1 MRFSHSFFRI
11 NGGKRGH
18 GNEGASVAARDEMK
32 VWRIWVNAEERV
44 VSFHREEGFRMLEF
58 HSWDYFQ
65 AAIDEYTK
73 QRYRYQ

>member
-1 MRFSHSFFRI
+1 METES
-11 NGGKRGH
+11 GT
-18 GNEGASVAARDEMK
+18 VAARDETQ

-44 VSFHREEGFRMLEF
+44 VSFHPEAGFRMLEF
-58 HSWDYFQ
+58 RSWDYFQ

>member
-1 MRFSHSFFRI
+1 M
-11 NGGKRGH
+11 
-18 GNEGASVAARDEMK
+18 AARDEMK